1 MLLLDT
7 PQVCLNLL
15 KGARGDT
22 CTMET
27 REKIYDLLE
36 DFEEQEETIRKLS
49 QPSVPVIALWT
60 MTCVVSYIYGVTLG
74 LYMCSK

>member
-1 MLLLDT
+1 
-7 PQVCLNLL
+7 
-15 KGARGDT
+15 
-22 CTMET
+22 MET

-60 MTCVVSYIYGVTLG
+60 MTCVVSYLYGVTLG